1 MLPADELAALSR
13 IRITINRYRHQ
24 TGDPQ
29 ALVNNQHLAAYL
41 KRHLAR
47 PDWAVWQDLPAEQRV
62 SLVTD
67 QEEQRVR
74 HAFNL
79 LIKQYKRV
87 GYESCQFWQQAQTKP
102 DVDH

>member
-1 MLPADELAALSR
+1 MLPADEVAALSR
-13 IRITINRYRHQ
+13 IRITINRYRPP

-29 ALVNNQHLAAYL
+29 DLVNTQHLAAYL
-41 KRHLAR
+41 KQHLAR
-47 PDWAVWQDLPAEQRV
+47 PDWAVWQDLSTERRL

-74 HAFNL
+74 HAFAL